1 VAVCCKYQGMI
12 DLPGYGLFRVR
23 PEHDVRAELEFNPQ
37 RGADTV
43 TDEDPNKVFS
53 VQAVP
58 KSLQE
63 RAIDM
68 AFSQGFGTILA
79 CVVIYFLWT
88 GMQQQIPIHIK
99 AITDGYKQIS
109 DEDRAART
117 SDVARFAETHK
128 TLVDT
133 FKAEQERTE
142 RILTG
147 RVSKLEEGVKRI
159 ESAPH

>member
-1 VAVCCKYQGMI
+1 MT
-12 DLPGYGLFRVR
+12 
-23 PEHDVRAELEFNPQ
+23 
-37 RGADTV
+37 DT
-43 TDEDPNKVFS
+43 EDPDKVFRT
-53 VQAVP
+53 QPVP

-68 AFSQGFGTILA
+68 AFSQGFPVLLCCTA
-79 CVVIYFLWT
+79 IYFLYT
-88 GMQQQIPIHIK
+88 GMMTQIPSHIK

-117 SDVARFAETHK
+117 GDVTRFTETHK

-147 RVSKLEEGVKRI
+147 RVSRLEEGVKRI
-159 ESAPH
+159 EAAPPH